1 MNMKVSDYICH
12 FFVTK
17 KIQKI
22 FAISGAGNVH
32 ILNSIDNN
40 DSLSCICP
48 HHEQAGVM
56 AALAYKRVSNKMGV
70 MLTTQGGGSS
80 NAITGVLNGWADSIP
95 CLIISGQEKTQFLKE
110 HKSLRMYG
118 VQGFNVTKTVE
129 NFTKYTA
136 IVDNPKMIKYH
147 LEKAFYYA
155 ETGRP
160 GPVWLDIPID
170 IQASNVDINELPSF
184 EIEEVTNINITDDIS
199 FIIDQLKKSKRPMFI
214 FGNGIRLS
222 NCNQLLPSL
231 LENISIP
238 FLTAWNGIDM
248 LPSNHHLYFGH
259 EGNYGQRCANFITQ
273 NCDLLIAIGTR
284 LAIPQI
290 GYDINEFAR
299 EANKIVVDIDS
310 SELSKFAGFKN
321 FYTIEADAKYFIKSL
336 ISSLSNKPIACP
348 EQWYKKCIQWKI
360 NYPII
365 DKKIHT
371 HIDGYINSYIFVDE
385 LSKHFTED
393 EIIVTDM
400 GTALTCTHQAITLN
414 KNQRLITSTGLG
426 EMGYGMPGAIGA
438 SFGSEKKR
446 VILISGDGSMM
457 MNLQELQT
465 IVHHQLPIKIFLFIN
480 DGYLTIKHTQKALFG
495 KKFVGSGRDSG
506 VSCPDFGK
514 VGSAFGLKTFKI
526 QDIETMSSVI
536 DSVLEASGP
545 VICEVFTHPLQPLV
559 PKLSFALND
568 DGTLVSPPLEDLYPF
583 LPREILKQEM
593 IIELLEKSKKIQD

>member
-1 MNMKVSDYICH
+1 MNMKVSDYICN

-40 DSLSCICP
+40 DNLSCICP

-80 NAITGVLNGWADSIP
+80 NAITGVLNAWADSIP

-129 NFTKYTA
+129 NITKYTA

-184 EIEEVTNINITDDIS
+184 EIEEITNINITDDIS
-199 FIIDQLKKSKRPMFI
+199 FIVDQLKKSKRPMFI

-248 LPSNHHLYFGH
+248 
-259 EGNYGQRCANFITQ
+259 
-273 NCDLLIAIGTR
+273 
-284 LAIPQI
+284 
-290 GYDINEFAR
+290 
-299 EANKIVVDIDS
+299 
-310 SELSKFAGFKN
+310 
-321 FYTIEADAKYFIKSL
+321 
-336 ISSLSNKPIACP
+336 
-348 EQWYKKCIQWKI
+348 
-360 NYPII
+360 
-365 DKKIHT
+365 
-371 HIDGYINSYIFVDE
+371 
-385 LSKHFTED
+385 
-393 EIIVTDM
+393 
-400 GTALTCTHQAITLN
+400 
-414 KNQRLITSTGLG
+414 
-426 EMGYGMPGAIGA
+426 
-438 SFGSEKKR
+438 
-446 VILISGDGSMM
+446 
-457 MNLQELQT
+457 
-465 IVHHQLPIKIFLFIN
+465 
-480 DGYLTIKHTQKALFG
+480 
-495 KKFVGSGRDSG
+495 
-506 VSCPDFGK
+506 
-514 VGSAFGLKTFKI
+514 
-526 QDIETMSSVI
+526 
-536 DSVLEASGP
+536 
-545 VICEVFTHPLQPLV
+545 
-559 PKLSFALND
+559 
-568 DGTLVSPPLEDLYPF
+568 
-583 LPREILKQEM
+583 
-593 IIELLEKSKKIQD
+593 